1 MTMILKL
8 RQVRLDSH
16 LKSKKVIEPI
26 SKPTR
31 NRHMKVMKM
40 LLRQEDII
48 HVFYILNANLD
59 SLCLL
64 SYKVE

>member
-1 MTMILKL
+1 MTMISNLW
-8 RQVRLDSH
+8 RVRLDSH
-16 LKSKKVIEPI
+16 LKSKKGRETI

-31 NRHMKVMKM
+31 NRHMKVMKI
-40 LLRQEDII
+40 LIRQEDII